1 MKLNKWFYLIALSL
15 IWGSS
20 FILIKKALVGLEAS
34 QLGSLRIIF
43 SSIFIFLIAWR
54 NIFSIKKI
62 EWKWITISAFLG
74 SFFPAF
80 LFAFAEKEIDSS
92 VASIINSIVP
102 LNTLI
107 LGMII
112 FKIESTKRQII
123 GVLIGFFGT
132 YLLISSGLKLN
143 PDQNYNYAGLVILC
157 SFLYALNVNIIKK
170 YLQHLSALTK
180 VMLIGHLGDE
190 VKIHRFEDGG
200 CVGRFPL
207 ATNETYMNKQTNERV
222 SNTEWHNIVLRNKAA
237 EICEKYLSKGDKV
250 YIEGRIKTRKWQDD
264 KGNDRYSTEI
274 NCTEFTFL
282 SNKNDMPA
290 QPDNSP
296 VIDEKKV
303 ESVSDSVEETD
314 DLPF

>member
-123 GVLIGFFGT
+123 GVLVGFFGT

-170 YLQHLSALTK
+170 YLQHLSALTITVGHFTAIILPAVLVFLFSDFEFSSLEK
-180 VMLIGHLGDE
+180 NEVKTSIFYVFILALFGTALAKIIFNKLIKISSPVFASSSYLFNANCFYFLGDRRRR
-190 VKIHRFEDGG
+190 KILH
-200 CVGRFPL
+200 L
-207 ATNETYMNKQTNERV
+207 SIN
-222 SNTEWHNIVLRNKAA
+222 SNTNYSVWCYTNK
-237 EICEKYLSKGDKV
+237 
-250 YIEGRIKTRKWQDD
+250 
-264 KGNDRYSTEI
+264 
-274 NCTEFTFL
+274 
-282 SNKNDMPA
+282 
-290 QPDNSP
+290 
-296 VIDEKKV
+296 
-303 ESVSDSVEETD
+303 
-314 DLPF
+314 

>member
-1 MKLNKWFYLIALSL
+1 M
-15 IWGSS
+15 
-20 FILIKKALVGLEAS
+20 GLEAS

-43 SSIFIFLIAWR
+43 SSVIIFFVAWKKIFT
-54 NIFSIKKI
+54 IKKL

-112 FKIESTKRQII
+112 FKIQSTRRQII

-132 YLLISSGLKLN
+132 YLLITSGLKLN

-170 YLQHLSALTK
+170 YLQHLSALTITVGHFTAIIIPAIIVFLLSEFK
-180 VMLIGHLGDE
+180 LESLNNDETKISIFYVFILALFGTALAKIIFNKLIKIASPVFASSVTYSMLIVSIFWG
-190 VKIHRFEDGG
+190 IIDGEKFSIYQF
-200 CVGRFPL
+200 V
-207 ATNETYMNKQTNERV
+207 ATIIIVFGVILTNKK
-222 SNTEWHNIVLRNKAA
+222 SNTK
-237 EICEKYLSKGDKV
+237 S
-250 YIEGRIKTRKWQDD
+250 
-264 KGNDRYSTEI
+264 
-274 NCTEFTFL
+274 
-282 SNKNDMPA
+282 
-290 QPDNSP
+290 
-296 VIDEKKV
+296 
-303 ESVSDSVEETD
+303 
-314 DLPF
+314 

>member
-54 NIFSIKKI
+54 NIFTIKKI

-123 GVLIGFFGT
+123 GVLVGFFGT

-170 YLQHLSALTK
+170 YLQHLSALTIT
-180 VMLIGHLGDE
+180 VGHFTAIIFPAVLVFLFSDFEFSSLEKDE
-190 VKIHRFEDGG
+190 VKASIFY
-200 CVGRFPL
+200 VFIL
-207 ATNETYMNKQTNERV
+207 ALFGTALAKIIFNK
-222 SNTEWHNIVLRNKAA
+222 L
-237 EICEKYLSKGDKV
+237 
-250 YIEGRIKTRKWQDD
+250 IKI
-264 KGNDRYSTEI
+264 S
-274 NCTEFTFL
+274 
-282 SNKNDMPA
+282 
-290 QPDNSP
+290 SP
-296 VIDEKKV
+296 VFASSVTYSMLIVSIFWGIVDGEKFSINQLIATLIIVFGVILTNKKAKIKN
-303 ESVSDSVEETD
+303 
-314 DLPF
+314 

>member
-1 MKLNKWFYLIALSL
+1 MRNNKWFYLIILSL

-43 SSIFIFLIAWR
+43 SSLIIFLIAWEK
-54 NIFSIKKI
+54 IFMIKKL

-123 GVLIGFFGT
+123 GVLVGFFGT

-170 YLQHLSALTK
+170 YLQHLSALTIT
-180 VMLIGHLGDE
+180 VGHFTAIILPAVLVFLFSDFEFSSLEKDE
-190 VKIHRFEDGG
+190 VKTSIFYVFILALFGTALAKIIFNKLIKISSPVFASSVTYSMLIVSIFWGIVDGEK
-200 CVGRFPL
+200 FSIYQL
-207 ATNETYMNKQTNERV
+207 IATIIIVFGVILTNK
-222 SNTEWHNIVLRNKAA
+222 K
-237 EICEKYLSKGDKV
+237 
-250 YIEGRIKTRKWQDD
+250 
-264 KGNDRYSTEI
+264 TEI
-274 NCTEFTFL
+274 
-282 SNKNDMPA
+282 KN
-290 QPDNSP
+290 
-296 VIDEKKV
+296 
-303 ESVSDSVEETD
+303 
-314 DLPF
+314 

>member
-1 MKLNKWFYLIALSL
+1 MRLNKWFYLIALSL

-170 YLQHLSALTK
+170 YLQHLSALTIT
-180 VMLIGHLGDE
+180 IGHFTAIILPAVLVFLFSDFEFSSLEKDE
-190 VKIHRFEDGG
+190 VKTSIFY
-200 CVGRFPL
+200 VFIL
-207 ATNETYMNKQTNERV
+207 ALFGTALAKIIFNK
-222 SNTEWHNIVLRNKAA
+222 L
-237 EICEKYLSKGDKV
+237 
-250 YIEGRIKTRKWQDD
+250 IKI
-264 KGNDRYSTEI
+264 S
-274 NCTEFTFL
+274 
-282 SNKNDMPA
+282 
-290 QPDNSP
+290 SP
-296 VIDEKKV
+296 VFASSVTYSMLIVSIFWGIVDGEKFSIYQLIATLIIVFGVILTNKKAKIKN
-303 ESVSDSVEETD
+303 
-314 DLPF
+314 

>member
-123 GVLIGFFGT
+123 GVLVGFFGT

-170 YLQHLSALTK
+170 YLQHLSALTIT
-180 VMLIGHLGDE
+180 VGHFTAIILPAILVFLFSDFEFSSLEKDE
-190 VKIHRFEDGG
+190 VKTSIFY
-200 CVGRFPL
+200 VFIL
-207 ATNETYMNKQTNERV
+207 ALFGTALAKIIFNK
-222 SNTEWHNIVLRNKAA
+222 L
-237 EICEKYLSKGDKV
+237 
-250 YIEGRIKTRKWQDD
+250 IKI
-264 KGNDRYSTEI
+264 S
-274 NCTEFTFL
+274 
-282 SNKNDMPA
+282 
-290 QPDNSP
+290 SP
-296 VIDEKKV
+296 VFASSVTYSMLIVSIFWGIVDGEKFSINQLIATLIIVFGVILTNKKAKIKN
-303 ESVSDSVEETD
+303 
-314 DLPF
+314 

>member
-54 NIFSIKKI
+54 NIFTIKKI

-102 LNTLI
+102 LNTLV

-143 PDQNYNYAGLVILC
+143 PNQNYNYAGLVILC

-170 YLQHLSALTK
+170 YLQHLSALTIT
-180 VMLIGHLGDE
+180 VGHFTAIIFPAILVFLFSDFEFSSLEKDE
-190 VKIHRFEDGG
+190 VKTSIFY
-200 CVGRFPL
+200 VFIL
-207 ATNETYMNKQTNERV
+207 ALFGTALAKIIFNK
-222 SNTEWHNIVLRNKAA
+222 L
-237 EICEKYLSKGDKV
+237 
-250 YIEGRIKTRKWQDD
+250 IKI
-264 KGNDRYSTEI
+264 S
-274 NCTEFTFL
+274 
-282 SNKNDMPA
+282 
-290 QPDNSP
+290 SP
-296 VIDEKKV
+296 VFASSVTYSMLIVSIFWGIVDGEKFSIYQLIATLIIVFGVILTNKKAKIKN
-303 ESVSDSVEETD
+303 
-314 DLPF
+314 

>member
-1 MKLNKWFYLIALSL
+1 MNLNKWFYLIALSL

-43 SSIFIFLIAWR
+43 SSIFIFLIAWM

-123 GVLIGFFGT
+123 GVLVGFFGT

-170 YLQHLSALTK
+170 HLQHLSALTIT
-180 VMLIGHLGDE
+180 VGHFTAIIFPAVLVFLFSDFEFSSLEKDE
-190 VKIHRFEDGG
+190 VKTSIFY
-200 CVGRFPL
+200 VFIL
-207 ATNETYMNKQTNERV
+207 ALFGTALAKIIFNK
-222 SNTEWHNIVLRNKAA
+222 L
-237 EICEKYLSKGDKV
+237 
-250 YIEGRIKTRKWQDD
+250 IKI
-264 KGNDRYSTEI
+264 S
-274 NCTEFTFL
+274 
-282 SNKNDMPA
+282 
-290 QPDNSP
+290 SP
-296 VIDEKKV
+296 VFASSVTYSMLIVSIFWGIVDGEKFSIYQLIATIIIVFGVILTNKKAKV
-303 ESVSDSVEETD
+303 KN
-314 DLPF
+314 

>member
-43 SSIFIFLIAWR
+43 SSIFIFLFAWR
-54 NIFSIKKI
+54 NIFTIKKI

-132 YLLISSGLKLN
+132 YLLISSGLKIN

-170 YLQHLSALTK
+170 YLQHLSALTIT
-180 VMLIGHLGDE
+180 VGHFTAIIFPAILVFLFSDFEFSSLEKDE
-190 VKIHRFEDGG
+190 VKTSIFY
-200 CVGRFPL
+200 VFIL
-207 ATNETYMNKQTNERV
+207 ALFGTALAKIIFNK
-222 SNTEWHNIVLRNKAA
+222 L
-237 EICEKYLSKGDKV
+237 
-250 YIEGRIKTRKWQDD
+250 IKI
-264 KGNDRYSTEI
+264 S
-274 NCTEFTFL
+274 
-282 SNKNDMPA
+282 
-290 QPDNSP
+290 SP
-296 VIDEKKV
+296 VFASSVTYSMLIVSIFWGIVDGEKFSIYQLIATIIIVFGVILTNKKAKIKN
-303 ESVSDSVEETD
+303 
-314 DLPF
+314 

>member
-43 SSIFIFLIAWR
+43 SSIFIFLIAWK

-123 GVLIGFFGT
+123 GVLVGFFGT

-170 YLQHLSALTK
+170 YLQHLSALTIT
-180 VMLIGHLGDE
+180 VGHFTAIILPAVLVFLFSDFEFSSLEKDE
-190 VKIHRFEDGG
+190 VKTSIFY
-200 CVGRFPL
+200 VFIL
-207 ATNETYMNKQTNERV
+207 ALFGTALAKIIFNK
-222 SNTEWHNIVLRNKAA
+222 L
-237 EICEKYLSKGDKV
+237 
-250 YIEGRIKTRKWQDD
+250 IKI
-264 KGNDRYSTEI
+264 S
-274 NCTEFTFL
+274 
-282 SNKNDMPA
+282 
-290 QPDNSP
+290 SP
-296 VIDEKKV
+296 VFASSVTYSMLIVSIFWGIVDGENFSIYQLIATIIIVFGVILTNKKV
-303 ESVSDSVEETD
+303 KIKN
-314 DLPF
+314 

>member
-54 NIFSIKKI
+54 NIFTIKKI

-123 GVLIGFFGT
+123 GVLVGFFGT

-170 YLQHLSALTK
+170 YLQHLSALTIT
-180 VMLIGHLGDE
+180 VGHFTAIIFPAALVFLFSDFEFSSLEKDE
-190 VKIHRFEDGG
+190 VKTSIFY
-200 CVGRFPL
+200 VFIL
-207 ATNETYMNKQTNERV
+207 ALFGTALAKIIFNK
-222 SNTEWHNIVLRNKAA
+222 L
-237 EICEKYLSKGDKV
+237 
-250 YIEGRIKTRKWQDD
+250 IKI
-264 KGNDRYSTEI
+264 S
-274 NCTEFTFL
+274 
-282 SNKNDMPA
+282 
-290 QPDNSP
+290 SP
-296 VIDEKKV
+296 VFASSVTYSMLIVSIFWGIVDGEKFSIYQLIATLIIVFGIILTNKKAKIKN
-303 ESVSDSVEETD
+303 
-314 DLPF
+314 

>member
-54 NIFSIKKI
+54 NIFTIKKI

-143 PDQNYNYAGLVILC
+143 PNQNYNYAGLVILC

-170 YLQHLSALTK
+170 YLQHLSALTITVGHFTAIIFPAILVFLFSDFEFSSLEK
-180 VMLIGHLGDE
+180 SEVKTSIFYVFILALFGTALAKIIFNKLIKISSPVFASSVTYSMLIVSIFWGI
-190 VKIHRFEDGG
+190 VDGEK
-200 CVGRFPL
+200 FSIYQL
-207 ATNETYMNKQTNERV
+207 IATLIIVFGVILTNKK
-222 SNTEWHNIVLRNKAA
+222 SN
-237 EICEKYLSKGDKV
+237 
-250 YIEGRIKTRKWQDD
+250 IK
-264 KGNDRYSTEI
+264 N
-274 NCTEFTFL
+274 
-282 SNKNDMPA
+282 
-290 QPDNSP
+290 
-296 VIDEKKV
+296 
-303 ESVSDSVEETD
+303 
-314 DLPF
+314 

>member
-43 SSIFIFLIAWR
+43 SSIFIFLIAWK

-170 YLQHLSALTK
+170 YLQHLSALTIT
-180 VMLIGHLGDE
+180 VGHFTAIILPAVLVFLFSDFEFSSLEKDE
-190 VKIHRFEDGG
+190 VKTSIFY
-200 CVGRFPL
+200 VFIL
-207 ATNETYMNKQTNERV
+207 ALFGTALAKIIFNK
-222 SNTEWHNIVLRNKAA
+222 L
-237 EICEKYLSKGDKV
+237 
-250 YIEGRIKTRKWQDD
+250 IKI
-264 KGNDRYSTEI
+264 S
-274 NCTEFTFL
+274 
-282 SNKNDMPA
+282 
-290 QPDNSP
+290 SP
-296 VIDEKKV
+296 VFASSVTYSMLIVSIFWGIVDGEKFSIYQLIATLIIVFGVILTNKKV
-303 ESVSDSVEETD
+303 KIKN
-314 DLPF
+314 

>member
-1 MKLNKWFYLIALSL
+1 MILNKWFYLIALSL

-123 GVLIGFFGT
+123 GVLVGFFGT

-170 YLQHLSALTK
+170 YLQHLSALTIT
-180 VMLIGHLGDE
+180 VGHFTAIILPAVLVFLFSDFEFSSLEKDE
-190 VKIHRFEDGG
+190 VKTSIFY
-200 CVGRFPL
+200 VFIL
-207 ATNETYMNKQTNERV
+207 A
-222 SNTEWHNIVLRNKAA
+222 LF
-237 EICEKYLSKGDKV
+237 G
-250 YIEGRIKTRKWQDD
+250 
-264 KGNDRYSTEI
+264 YSI
-274 NCTEFTFL
+274 
-282 SNKNDMPA
+282 S
-290 QPDNSP
+290 
-296 VIDEKKV
+296 
-303 ESVSDSVEETD
+303 
-314 DLPF
+314 

>member
-1 MKLNKWFYLIALSL
+1 MKLNMWFYLIALSL

-43 SSIFIFLIAWR
+43 SSIFIFLIAWK

-170 YLQHLSALTK
+170 YLQHLSALTIT
-180 VMLIGHLGDE
+180 VGHFTAIIFPAALVFLFSDFEFSSLEKDE
-190 VKIHRFEDGG
+190 VKTSIFY
-200 CVGRFPL
+200 VFIL
-207 ATNETYMNKQTNERV
+207 ALFGTALAKIIFNK
-222 SNTEWHNIVLRNKAA
+222 L
-237 EICEKYLSKGDKV
+237 
-250 YIEGRIKTRKWQDD
+250 IKI
-264 KGNDRYSTEI
+264 S
-274 NCTEFTFL
+274 
-282 SNKNDMPA
+282 
-290 QPDNSP
+290 SP
-296 VIDEKKV
+296 VFASSVTYSMLIVSIFWGIVDGEKFSIYQLIATLIIVFGVILTNKK
-303 ESVSDSVEETD
+303 SNIKN
-314 DLPF
+314 

>member
-1 MKLNKWFYLIALSL
+1 MKHNKWFYLITLSL

-20 FILIKKALVGLEAS
+20 FILIKKGLIGLGAS

-43 SSIFIFLIAWR
+43 SSVIIFIISWR
-54 NIFSIKKI
+54 KIFIIKRI

-170 YLQHLSALTK
+170 YLQHLSALTITVGHFTVIIFPAILVFLFSSFEFSSLENSEVQTSIFYVFLLALFGTALAK
-180 VMLIGHLGDE
+180 IIFNKLIKISSPVFASSVTYSMLIVSIFWGIVDGEKFSIYQLIATLIIVFG
-190 VKIHRFEDGG
+190 VILTNKKSKI
-200 CVGRFPL
+200 
-207 ATNETYMNKQTNERV
+207 
-222 SNTEWHNIVLRNKAA
+222 
-237 EICEKYLSKGDKV
+237 
-250 YIEGRIKTRKWQDD
+250 
-264 KGNDRYSTEI
+264 
-274 NCTEFTFL
+274 
-282 SNKNDMPA
+282 KN
-290 QPDNSP
+290 
-296 VIDEKKV
+296 
-303 ESVSDSVEETD
+303 
-314 DLPF
+314 

>member
-123 GVLIGFFGT
+123 GVLVGFFGT

-170 YLQHLSALTK
+170 YLQHLSALTIT
-180 VMLIGHLGDE
+180 VGHFTAIIFPAILVFLFSDFEFSSLEKDE
-190 VKIHRFEDGG
+190 VKTSIFY
-200 CVGRFPL
+200 VFIL
-207 ATNETYMNKQTNERV
+207 ALFGTALAKIIFNK
-222 SNTEWHNIVLRNKAA
+222 L
-237 EICEKYLSKGDKV
+237 
-250 YIEGRIKTRKWQDD
+250 IKI
-264 KGNDRYSTEI
+264 S
-274 NCTEFTFL
+274 
-282 SNKNDMPA
+282 
-290 QPDNSP
+290 SP
-296 VIDEKKV
+296 VFASSVTYSMLIVSIFWGIVDGEKFSIHQLIATLIIVFGVILTNKK
-303 ESVSDSVEETD
+303 SK
-314 DLPF
+314 LKN

>member
-123 GVLIGFFGT
+123 GVLVGFFGT

-170 YLQHLSALTK
+170 YLHHLSALTIT
-180 VMLIGHLGDE
+180 VGHFTAIILPAVLVFLFSDFEFSSLEKDE
-190 VKIHRFEDGG
+190 VKTSIFY
-200 CVGRFPL
+200 VFIL
-207 ATNETYMNKQTNERV
+207 ALFGTALAKIIFNK
-222 SNTEWHNIVLRNKAA
+222 L
-237 EICEKYLSKGDKV
+237 
-250 YIEGRIKTRKWQDD
+250 IKI
-264 KGNDRYSTEI
+264 S
-274 NCTEFTFL
+274 
-282 SNKNDMPA
+282 
-290 QPDNSP
+290 SP
-296 VIDEKKV
+296 VFASSVTYSMLIVSIFWGIVDGEKF
-303 ESVSDSVEETD
+303 SVYQLIATLIIVFGVILTNKKAKIKS
-314 DLPF
+314 

>member
-123 GVLIGFFGT
+123 GVLVGFFGT

-170 YLQHLSALTK
+170 YLQHLSALTIT
-180 VMLIGHLGDE
+180 VGHFTAIILPAVLVFLFSDFEFSSLEKDE
-190 VKIHRFEDGG
+190 VKTSIFY
-200 CVGRFPL
+200 VFIL
-207 ATNETYMNKQTNERV
+207 ALFGTALAKIIFNK
-222 SNTEWHNIVLRNKAA
+222 L
-237 EICEKYLSKGDKV
+237 
-250 YIEGRIKTRKWQDD
+250 IKI
-264 KGNDRYSTEI
+264 S
-274 NCTEFTFL
+274 
-282 SNKNDMPA
+282 
-290 QPDNSP
+290 SP
-296 VIDEKKV
+296 VFASSVTYSMLIVSIFWGIVDGEKFSIYQLIATLIIVFGVILTNKK
-303 ESVSDSVEETD
+303 SKD
-314 DLPF
+314 

>member
-107 LGMII
+107 LGMVI
-112 FKIESTKRQII
+112 FKIQSTKRQII
-123 GVLIGFFGT
+123 GVLVGFFGT

-170 YLQHLSALTK
+170 YLQHLSALTIT
-180 VMLIGHLGDE
+180 VGHFTAIILPAFLVFLFSDFEFSSLEKDE
-190 VKIHRFEDGG
+190 VKTSIFY
-200 CVGRFPL
+200 VFIL
-207 ATNETYMNKQTNERV
+207 ALFGTALAKIIFNK
-222 SNTEWHNIVLRNKAA
+222 L
-237 EICEKYLSKGDKV
+237 
-250 YIEGRIKTRKWQDD
+250 IKI
-264 KGNDRYSTEI
+264 S
-274 NCTEFTFL
+274 
-282 SNKNDMPA
+282 
-290 QPDNSP
+290 SP
-296 VIDEKKV
+296 VFASSVTYSMLIVSIFWGIVDGEKF
-303 ESVSDSVEETD
+303 SVYQLIATLIIVFGVILTNKKAKIKN
-314 DLPF
+314 

>member
-20 FILIKKALVGLEAS
+20 FILIKKGLIGLEAS

-43 SSIFIFLIAWR
+43 SSVFIFIIAWR
-54 NIFSIKKI
+54 KIFTIKRI

-112 FKIESTKRQII
+112 FKFESTKRQII

-143 PDQNYNYAGLVILC
+143 PNQNYNYAGLVILC

-170 YLQHLSALTK
+170 YLQHLSALTITVGHFTAIVFPAILVFLFSDFK
-180 VMLIGHLGDE
+180 FSGLENDEVRKSIFYVFILGLIGTALAKIIFNKLIKISSPVFASSVTYSMLIVSISWG
-190 VKIHRFEDGG
+190 IIDGEK
-200 CVGRFPL
+200 FSINQL
-207 ATNETYMNKQTNERV
+207 IATLI
-222 SNTEWHNIVLRNKAA
+222 IVLGVILTNK
-237 EICEKYLSKGDKV
+237 KTK
-250 YIEGRIKTRKWQDD
+250 IK
-264 KGNDRYSTEI
+264 N
-274 NCTEFTFL
+274 
-282 SNKNDMPA
+282 
-290 QPDNSP
+290 
-296 VIDEKKV
+296 
-303 ESVSDSVEETD
+303 
-314 DLPF
+314 

>member
-43 SSIFIFLIAWR
+43 SSIFIFLIAWM

-123 GVLIGFFGT
+123 GVLVGFFGT

-170 YLQHLSALTK
+170 HLQHLSALTIT
-180 VMLIGHLGDE
+180 VGHFTAIIFPAVLVFLFSDFEFSSLEKDE
-190 VKIHRFEDGG
+190 VKTSIFY
-200 CVGRFPL
+200 VFIL
-207 ATNETYMNKQTNERV
+207 ALFGTALAKIIFNK
-222 SNTEWHNIVLRNKAA
+222 L
-237 EICEKYLSKGDKV
+237 
-250 YIEGRIKTRKWQDD
+250 IKI
-264 KGNDRYSTEI
+264 S
-274 NCTEFTFL
+274 
-282 SNKNDMPA
+282 
-290 QPDNSP
+290 SP
-296 VIDEKKV
+296 VFASSVTYSMLIVSIFWGIVDGEKFSIYQLIATIIIVFGVILTNKKAKV
-303 ESVSDSVEETD
+303 KN
-314 DLPF
+314 

>member
-1 MKLNKWFYLIALSL
+1 MNLNKWFYLIALSL

-43 SSIFIFLIAWR
+43 SSIFIFLIAWK

-123 GVLIGFFGT
+123 GVLVGFFGT

-170 YLQHLSALTK
+170 HLQHLSALTIT
-180 VMLIGHLGDE
+180 VGHFTAIIFPAVLVFLFSDFEFSSLEKDE
-190 VKIHRFEDGG
+190 VKTSIFY
-200 CVGRFPL
+200 VFIL
-207 ATNETYMNKQTNERV
+207 ALFGTALAKIIFNK
-222 SNTEWHNIVLRNKAA
+222 L
-237 EICEKYLSKGDKV
+237 
-250 YIEGRIKTRKWQDD
+250 IKI
-264 KGNDRYSTEI
+264 S
-274 NCTEFTFL
+274 
-282 SNKNDMPA
+282 
-290 QPDNSP
+290 SP
-296 VIDEKKV
+296 VFASSVTYSMLIVSIFWGIVDGEKFSIYQLIATIIIVFGVILTNKKAKV
-303 ESVSDSVEETD
+303 KN
-314 DLPF
+314 